1 MEVGIRKETL
11 IKEYSNSLKN
21 GNASLF
27 IGSGISRKA
36 NYVGWKDI
44 LRDCAKDIGLDVE
57 KEKDL
62 ITLAQYYIRDN
73 QKTKITE
80 TIKDFFA
87 DRNGNVQDIHRIIA
101 SFPLHNIWTTNYDTL
116 IERAFEKARISTT
129 VITDDE
135 SYKDID
141 REAKVKIHKIHGSI
155 KNVSKCI
162 IARQDYDLFP
172 QTHDIVLSELKGEMC
187 SNSFLFLG
195 YSFSDT
201 DIQHILT
208 RIRLAYENAHP
219 QRHFCIM
226 ERIKPKSG
234 ETEEEFKY
242 KETLQKHYVS
252 DMQSYG
258 INVLLVDSY
267 DEIEGILLSIRDKV
281 YAENV
286 QVSGAYDNDESLS
299 SRISSI
305 ATKIS
310 STLILKGFKIYT
322 GYGKNLGADIING
335 AYEGCTKADKKA
347 KEFNSNVFIF
357 PFPYRQ
363 RKTKAREELYSDIRL
378 HLASLTKIM
387 IIIAGKTNGRN
398 SQGTYDEYRL
408 ANDNHN
414 IIIPI
419 ATTGGTA
426 RQVWDELNT
435 VAEYKNLQSFQKL
448 NTETSPDKVSQIVLD
463 MINESRG
470 E

>member
-219 QRHFCIM
+219 QRHFCLM
-226 ERIKPKSG
+226 ERIKRNPEKLKKSSN
-234 ETEEEFKY
+234 TRKPFK
-242 KETLQKHYVS
+242 
-252 DMQSYG
+252 
-258 INVLLVDSY
+258 
-267 DEIEGILLSIRDKV
+267 
-281 YAENV
+281 
-286 QVSGAYDNDESLS
+286 
-299 SRISSI
+299 
-305 ATKIS
+305 
-310 STLILKGFKIYT
+310 
-322 GYGKNLGADIING
+322 
-335 AYEGCTKADKKA
+335 
-347 KEFNSNVFIF
+347 
-357 PFPYRQ
+357 
-363 RKTKAREELYSDIRL
+363 
-378 HLASLTKIM
+378 
-387 IIIAGKTNGRN
+387 
-398 SQGTYDEYRL
+398 
-408 ANDNHN
+408 
-414 IIIPI
+414 
-419 ATTGGTA
+419 
-426 RQVWDELNT
+426 NT
-435 VAEYKNLQSFQKL
+435 M
-448 NTETSPDKVSQIVLD
+448 SQICSH
-463 MINESRG
+463 ME
-470 E
+470 